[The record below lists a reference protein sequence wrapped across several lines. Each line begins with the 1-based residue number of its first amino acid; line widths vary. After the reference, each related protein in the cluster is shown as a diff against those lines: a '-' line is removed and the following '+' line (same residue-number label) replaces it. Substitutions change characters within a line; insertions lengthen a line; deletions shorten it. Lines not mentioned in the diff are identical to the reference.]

1 MKVYVTVETFQGVID
16 SVHVYKTIKQAK
28 RKEQRWLKALEVKDD
43 ATREHL
49 SFNCTEIQIHECNLK
64 IN

>member
-16 SVHVYKTIKQAK
+16 EVRVYKTKEQAK
-28 RKEQRWLKALEVKDD
+28 RKEQRWLKALKVKDD

-49 SFNCTEIQIHECNLK
+49 SFNCTEIQIHACNLK

>member
-16 SVHVYKTIKQAK
+16 IVRVYKTEAQAK
-28 RKEQRWLKALEVKDD
+28 RKEQRWLKENAVNDE